1 MVSIDT
7 TLTLPDTI
15 SSRARRV
22 SGRFRRISGRVRG
35 VFNGVLGVPS
45 LVYGLSRSIRWVF
58 ISFQVGTEGHFFSII
73 SLLIRPLSH

>member
-22 SGRFRRISGRVRG
+22 SGRFRRISGR